1 MVNKADVLKAAAA
14 RNQAGLRLWCGIS
27 AANDAFVHAEEGQAL
42 ESAMRTLFTV
52 GLEGENND
60 VEEEEGDDIPEQTLF
75 TACSQKQ
82 KHPARHVLPRVE
94 YRIIPGGHATSMLS
108 APITLVPEIVRMV
121 DRLSDYHVCPGA
133 EE

>member
-1 MVNKADVLKAAAA
+1 LDRSYEALVDKAEVLKAAAA

-42 ESAMRTLFTV
+42 ESTMRTLFTV
-52 GLEGENND
+52 GLED
-60 VEEEEGDDIPEQTLF
+60 ADDDDKEEEEIPEETLF

-82 KHPARHVLPRVE
+82 KHPYHVLPRVE

-121 DRLSDYHVCPGA
+121 DRLADYAPMQ
-133 EE
+133 